1 MTAKFKR
8 TVSDTVADVKKG
20 AVAAARDININ
31 TKIAYDVKRDEI
43 EKNYI
48 PKWAKDALTPDE
60 IRWSQRIGL
69 AFGVGVIVLVLVAF
83 CFWLLTNGVSVI
95 R

>member
-1 MTAKFKR
+1 MTKKFVR
-8 TVSDTVADVKKG
+8 TMSDTVNDIR
-20 AVAAARDININ
+20 RDMN
-31 TKIAYDVKRDEI
+31 TAYDIKRDEI
-43 EKNYI
+43 EDKNI

-60 IRWSQRIGL
+60 IRRSQRIGL